1 MKYTTLAAAAA
12 TTGLVTAAGA
22 YRHSGSETAWTPATQ
37 TQPPVAGF
45 TLRPPPALRMP
56 RAGLLIREDDDDDDD
71 DDDDEDGPGR
81 ITHGS
86 VTATSTASGSSSGS
100 VTSAPRPSN
109 TCGWDKN
116 GGEQVLDSRASCQ
129 YTNGGVGCCSGD
141 NCRKIPKQCV
151 ERNKEC
157 DSDDNGGTLCCRH
170 SSAPA
175 CYTWLISTST
185 AGRQETYSML
195 GCTDKPGTGTLLPTD
210 PASAGSSSSSSSG
223 GGGGGGGG
231 GKSNTG
237 AIVGGVIGGIFALLL
252 ILFIIWYVLRQRRRG
267 KAAHVVAGGSLRD
280 SALSHG
286 SWAGEHDNRGGGGG
300 GGGGGGVEKSYEAVP
315 KRKPVPGS
323 ETQDSGYAATT
334 SPATTTTTTM
344 TERGSPNEH
353 LAYSVSSA
361 SGTMGSQGATG
372 VVSSLSTAAA
382 APPPPLAGVVE
393 APDTGVPQDSAA
405 PVEVAGTTVTRETM
419 QNRAELP

>member
-1 MKYTTLAAAAA
+1 MKYTTLAAVATTA

-22 YRHSGSETAWTPATQ
+22 YRHGGSETAWTPATQ

-45 TLRPPPALRMP
+45 TLRPTPALRMP

-71 DDDDEDGPGR
+71 DDDDENGPGR

-86 VTATSTASGSSSGS
+86 VTATSTPAGSSSGS

-116 GGEQVLDSRASCQ
+116 GAEQVTAMNKV
-129 YTNGGVGCCSGD
+129 YTNGAVGCCSGN
-141 NCRKIPKQCV
+141 NCSKIPKQCV
-151 ERNKEC
+151 ERSKEC

-195 GCTDKPGTGTLLPTD
+195 GCTDKPGIGTLLPTD
-210 PASAGSSSSSSSG
+210 PASAGSNSSS

-237 AIVGGVIGGIFALLL
+237 AIVGGVIGGIIALLL
-252 ILFIIWYVLRQRRRG
+252 IVLFIWYVLRQRRRSR
-267 KAAHVVAGGSLRD
+267 AEHAVADGRLRD
-280 SALSHG
+280 SALSHA
-286 SWAGEHDNRGGGGG
+286 SWAGEHDSRGS
-300 GGGGGGVEKSYEAVP
+300 GVEKAYEAVP
-315 KRKPVPGS
+315 GR
-323 ETQDSGYAATT
+323 ETQDRRSIGGYAATST
-334 SPATTTTTTM
+334 SPATTTTTT
-344 TERGSPNEH
+344 TTAADRGSPNEH

-361 SGTMGSQGATG
+361 SGTMESQGGAG
-372 VVSSLSTAAA
+372 VVSSLSTAL
-382 APPPPLAGVVE
+382 PPLAGVVE

-419 QNRAELP
+419 QSRAELP

>member
-12 TTGLVTAAGA
+12 TTGLVTAVGA
-22 YRHSGSETAWTPATQ
+22 YRQSGSETAWTPATQ

-45 TLRPPPALRMP
+45 TLRPTPALRMP

-71 DDDDEDGPGR
+71 DDDDGPGR

-86 VTATSTASGSSSGS
+86 VTATSTPSGSSSGS

-116 GGEQVLDSRASCQ
+116 GG
-129 YTNGGVGCCSGD
+129 CCSGN
-141 NCRKIPKQCV
+141 NCRNIPKQCV

-231 GKSNTG
+231 GGKSNTG
-237 AIVGGVIGGIFALLL
+237 AIVGGVIGGILALLL
-252 ILFIIWYVLRQRRRG
+252 VLFFIWYVLRQRRRRG
-267 KAAHVVAGGSLRD
+267 KAAHVVADGSLRD

-286 SWAGEHDNRGGGGG
+286 SWAGEHDNRR
-300 GGGGGGVEKSYEAVP
+300 GGGGGVEKSYEAVP

-334 SPATTTTTTM
+334 SPATTTTTTTM
-344 TERGSPNEH
+344 TDRGSPNEH

-393 APDTGVPQDSAA
+393 APDTGVPPDSAA

>member
-1 MKYTTLAAAAA
+1 MKYTTVAAAAA
-12 TTGLVTAAGA
+12 TTSLVSAAGA
-22 YRHSGSETAWTPATQ
+22 YRHGGSETAWTPATQ

-45 TLRPPPALRMP
+45 TLRPTLALRMP

-71 DDDDEDGPGR
+71 DDEDGRGR
-81 ITHGS
+81 ITHGT
-86 VTATSTASGSSSGS
+86 VTATSTLAGSGSGS

-109 TCGWDKN
+109 TCGWDRN
-116 GGEQVLDSRASCQ
+116 GGGFYACRDSRSSCQ
-129 YTNGGVGCCSGD
+129 YTNGGVGCCSGN

-157 DSDDNGGTLCCRH
+157 DSDDNGGTLCCRQ

-210 PASAGSSSSSSSG
+210 PASAGSSSSS
-223 GGGGGGGG
+223 GGGGGGG

-237 AIVGGVIGGIFALLL
+237 AIVGGVIGGILALLL
-252 ILFIIWYVLRQRRRG
+252 VLFFIWYVLRQRRRG
-267 KAAHVVAGGSLRD
+267 KAKHVVADRSLRD
-280 SALSHG
+280 STMSHA
-286 SWAGEHDNRGGGGG
+286 SWAGEHDSRGGGGA
-300 GGGGGGVEKSYEAVP
+300 VEKSYEAVP
-315 KRKPVPGS
+315 RRKPVPGS
-323 ETQDSGYAATT
+323 ETQDSGYTATT
-334 SPATTTTTTM
+334 SPATTTTMTTD
-344 TERGSPNEH
+344 RGSPNEH

-361 SGTMGSQGATG
+361 SGTMGSQGGMG
-372 VVSSLSTAAA
+372 VVSSLSTA

-405 PVEVAGTTVTRETM
+405 APVEVAGTTVTRETM

>member
-12 TTGLVTAAGA
+12 TTTSLVTAAGA
-22 YRHSGSETAWTPATQ
+22 YRHGGSETAWTPATQ

-45 TLRPPPALRMP
+45 TLRPTPALRIP

-71 DDDDEDGPGR
+71 DDEDGRGR

-86 VTATSTASGSSSGS
+86 VTATSTPTASGSGS

-109 TCGWDKN
+109 TCGWDRN
-116 GGEQVLDSRASCQ
+116 G
-129 YTNGGVGCCSGD
+129 GCCSGN

-157 DSDDNGGTLCCRH
+157 DSDDNGGTLCCRQ

-210 PASAGSSSSSSSG
+210 PASAGSSSTSSSG

-237 AIVGGVIGGIFALLL
+237 AIVGGVIGGILALLL
-252 ILFIIWYVLRQRRRG
+252 VLFFIWYVLRQRRRG
-267 KAAHVVAGGSLRD
+267 KAEHVVADRSLRD
-280 SALSHG
+280 STMSHA
-286 SWAGEHDNRGGGGG
+286 SWAEEHDSRS
-300 GGGGGGVEKSYEAVP
+300 GGGGVEKSYEAVP
-315 KRKPVPGS
+315 RRKPVPGS
-323 ETQDSGYAATT
+323 ETQDSGYTATM
-334 SPATTTTTTM
+334 SPATTTTTT
-344 TERGSPNEH
+344 TDRGSPNEH

-361 SGTMGSQGATG
+361 SGTMGSQGGTG
-372 VVSSLSTAAA
+372 VVSSLSTAA
-382 APPPPLAGVVE
+382 PPPLAGVVE
-393 APDTGVPQDSAA
+393 APDTGVPQDSAAA

>member
-1 MKYTTLAAAAA
+1 MKYNTLAAAAA
-12 TTGLVTAAGA
+12 AAATTSLVTAAGA
-22 YRHSGSETAWTPATQ
+22 HGQNGSETAWTHATQ
-37 TQPPVAGF
+37 TQPLVAGFPQTQSPVAGF
-45 TLRPPPALRMP
+45 TLRPTPALRMP
-56 RAGLLIREDDDDDDD
+56 RAGLRIREDDDD
-71 DDDDEDGPGR
+71 DDDDEDGPGS

-86 VTATSTASGSSSGS
+86 VTATSTPAWSSSGS

-116 GGEQVLDSRASCQ
+116 GAGFYACRDSRASCQ
-129 YTNGGVGCCSGD
+129 YTNGGVGCCSGN

-175 CYTWLISTST
+175 CYTWLTSTST

-223 GGGGGGGG
+223 GG
-231 GKSNTG
+231 KSNTG
-237 AIVGGVIGGIFALLL
+237 AIVGGVIGGILALLL
-252 ILFIIWYVLRQRRRG
+252 ILFLIWYVLRQRRRG
-267 KAAHVVAGGSLRD
+267 AAAHVVADGSPRD
-280 SALSHG
+280 SALSHA
-286 SWAGEHDNRGGGGG
+286 SWAGEHDNSGGGGG
-300 GGGGGGVEKSYEAVP
+300 AEKSYEAVP

-334 SPATTTTTTM
+334 SPATTATTTM
-344 TERGSPNEH
+344 TDRASPNEH

-382 APPPPLAGVVE
+382 AVAPPLAGVVE
-393 APDTGVPQDSAA
+393 APDTGVPPDSAA